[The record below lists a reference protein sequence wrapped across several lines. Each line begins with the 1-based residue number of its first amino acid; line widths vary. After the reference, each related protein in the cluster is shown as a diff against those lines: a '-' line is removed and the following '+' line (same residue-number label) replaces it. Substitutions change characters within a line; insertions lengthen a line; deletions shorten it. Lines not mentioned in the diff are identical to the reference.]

1 MNDTGRTA
9 LGAVIAAIETV
20 RCGAAC
26 TEAELHALAAQAFAQ
41 AGIDA
46 QHEARLAPRCRI
58 DFLAGGIGVEIKKSR
73 PDRSRLLAQLQR
85 YAACDQVEALV
96 VVAPRGVD
104 LPQKIGGK
112 MVKMMSLERLWGI
125 FLP

>member
-1 MNDTGRTA
+1 VEMELERVLNA
-9 LGAVIAAIETV
+9 LYAL

-26 TEAELHALAAQAFAQ
+26 TEEELHALVADAFFR

-58 DFLAGGIGVEIKKSR
+58 DFLAGGIGIEIKKSR
-73 PDRSRLLAQLQR
+73 PQRKTLIEQLAR
-85 YAACDQVEALV
+85 YAACDGVSQLV
-96 VVAPRGVD
+96 VIAPRGVD
-104 LPQKIGGK
+104 LPERIGGK
-112 MVKMMSLERLWGI
+112 RVTMLALERLWGI